1 MSAPLTSAEVIA
13 LTKDHNYGTWRK
25 QKLWNPGHLVSA
37 DGCYFTDGN
46 GKRFLD
52 FASQLICM
60 NLGHNN
66 PAVIKAI
73 QDQAATLAYAAPF
86 YATTA
91 RAELSKL
98 LLEVLPEGLTKFFF
112 TTSGTD
118 ANEAAFKIAR
128 MYTGKTKIIT
138 RYRSYHG
145 STSTSIAAT
154 GDPRRWPIEPGG
166 KGGGVIFSPEVN
178 CYNCPIKHTYPG
190 CGIACA
196 DYLEHMIANE
206 GDVAAVIMEPVV
218 GTNGVLVP
226 PPEYFPKIRRICDDH
241 GVLLIADEVM
251 TGWGRTGKWF
261 AVDHWGVKPDI
272 LTTAKGITSAYV
284 PLGLCATTQKIA
296 DHFID
301 NYFAHGHTYEAH
313 PITLGPAVA
322 TIHEMQRLDL
332 VARSARVGHLP
343 RRKTHRPQ
351 AQTPL
356 HRRRPRPRPLL
367 GGRTR
372 QRPEEE
378 EPLQLLAGQARRQA
392 HGHRP
397 GRRKDGSQR
406 RRRHVMDEPLR
417 LRAPTHRRQSP
428 DRRSR
433 RRIRRSP
440 HPRRRPPQHRSP
452 RPPNRPVET
461 SLCDCATVR
470 QALEVSRCAFRLWCT
485 SCREDPLQVPSPLLA

>member
-1 MSAPLTSAEVIA
+1 MSTPLTSPEVIA
-13 LTKDHNYGTWRK
+13 LTKKHNYGTWRK
-25 QKLWNPGHLVSA
+25 QKNWNPAHLASA

-52 FASQLICM
+52 FSSQLMCM

-66 PAVIKAI
+66 PAVIKSI

-128 MYTGKTKIIT
+128 MYTGKTKIIS

-145 STSTSIAAT
+145 STSSSVAAT
-154 GDPRRWPIEPGG
+154 GDPRRWPMEPGG
-166 KGGGVIFSPEVN
+166 KGQGVIFSPEVN
-178 CYNCPIKHTYPG
+178 CYKCPIRHTYPG

-206 GDVAAVIMEPVV
+206 GDVAAVLVEPVV
-218 GTNGVLVP
+218 GTNGVLIP
-226 PPEYFPKIRRICDDH
+226 PPEYFPKLRRICDDH

-251 TGWGRTGKWF
+251 SGWGRTGKWF

-284 PLGLCATTQKIA
+284 PLGLCATTEKIA
-296 DHFID
+296 DFFEE

-313 PITLGPAVA
+313 PMTLAPAVA

-332 VARSARVGHLP
+332 VERSNEMGRYLGEKL
-343 RRKTHRPQ
+343 Q
-351 AQTPL
+351 ALKAKHPSIGEV
-356 HRRRPRPRPLL
+356 RGL
-367 GGRTR
+367 GLFWAV
-372 QRPEEE
+372 E
-378 EPLQLLAGQARRQA
+378 L
-392 HGHRP
+392 
-397 GRRKDGSQR
+397 
-406 RRRHVMDEPLR
+406 VMDQRAKTPFNSWQDKLDGKPMVVEQIAAKMLAKGVVMQAWMSHFVIAPPL
-417 LRAPTHRRQSP
+417 
-428 DRRSR
+428 
-433 RRIRRSP
+433 I
-440 HPRRRPPQHRSP
+440 
-452 RPPNRPVET
+452 VEEAQIDEAV
-461 SLCDCATVR
+461 SALDEALVLADALLEREWAT
-470 QALEVSRCAFRLWCT
+470 L
-485 SCREDPLQVPSPLLA
+485 